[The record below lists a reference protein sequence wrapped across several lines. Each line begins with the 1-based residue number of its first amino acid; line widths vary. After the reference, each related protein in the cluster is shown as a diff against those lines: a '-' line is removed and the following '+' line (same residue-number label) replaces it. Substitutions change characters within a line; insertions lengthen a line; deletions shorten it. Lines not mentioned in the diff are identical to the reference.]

1 MFIIETKKNPKNLA
15 CHSLRFYLNSSL
27 FLGSNHHS
35 CALQRNLH
43 VFQRKPDDTVP
54 CLKSRFLIQT
64 VKMIVKTGSKPP
76 SSWMQISTIFTRSVI
91 VLVFCAEFHSIVTR
105 KSPTKKFFF
114 NSHDF
119 NTYWILVYFQS
130 FEWFDISPAFPL
142 YPPTTILYFSD
153 SLPTENLEYLA

>member
-1 MFIIETKKNPKNLA
+1 MFIIETKKPKNLA

-91 VLVFCAEFHSIVTR
+91 VLVFWQNFIPLWPER
-105 KSPTKKFFF
+105 LSPTKKFFF
-114 NSHDF
+114 NWHDF
-119 NTYWILVYFQS
+119 KTY
-130 FEWFDISPAFPL
+130 
-142 YPPTTILYFSD
+142 
-153 SLPTENLEYLA
+153 